1 MEAWRGL
8 FCLTLLCVLLHV
20 RGENGD
26 FDLADALDDPKPTK
40 KPSSGI
46 YPNPRPPYQPQPG
59 NPNNGGNIY
68 PRTKPLPP
76 RPQPGNSGGFLSDSD
91 LIDGGRYPP
100 RPPAGGGGG
109 GFQPGHDGYGRGG
122 RNIPGSPGINYGG
135 GGGGFQPGHDSYGR
149 GGRNIPG
156 SPGINYGGGGG
167 GFQPGHDGYGRGG
180 RNIPGSPGINYGG
193 GGGGFQPGHDGYGQ
207 GGRNR
212 LRFPGIY
219 YGGAGHSTPG
229 NQQGNMIAKIVSPI
243 VSMVVV
249 TLIGLAVRHYNQRR
263 NSLRT
268 NEPRTI

>member
-8 FCLTLLCVLLHV
+8 SCLTLLCVLLHV

-68 PRTKPLPP
+68 PRTKPPPP

-100 RPPAGGGGG
+100 RRPAGGGGG

-122 RNIPGSPGINYGG
+122 RNIPGL
-135 GGGGFQPGHDSYGR
+135 
-149 GGRNIPG
+149 
-156 SPGINYGGGGG
+156 PGINYGGGGG
-167 GFQPGHDGYGRGG
+167 GFQPGHDGYG
-180 RNIPGSPGINYGG
+180 G
-193 GGGGFQPGHDGYGQ
+193 GGGGFQPGHDGYG
-207 GGRNR
+207 
-212 LRFPGIY
+212 
-219 YGGAGHSTPG
+219 GAGHSTAG

-249 TLIGLAVRHYNQRR
+249 TLIGLAVRYYNQRR

>member
-91 LIDGGRYPP
+91 LIDGSRYPP

-135 GGGGFQPGHDSYGR
+135 GGGGFQPGHDG
-149 GGRNIPG
+149 
-156 SPGINYGGGGG
+156 YGGGGG
-167 GFQPGHDGYGRGG
+167 GFQPGHDGYG
-180 RNIPGSPGINYGG
+180 G
-193 GGGGFQPGHDGYGQ
+193 GGGGFQPGHDG
-207 GGRNR
+207 
-212 LRFPGIY
+212 

>member
-8 FCLTLLCVLLHV
+8 SCLTLLCVLLHV

-68 PRTKPLPP
+68 PRTKPPPP

-100 RPPAGGGGG
+100 RRPAGGGGG

-122 RNIPGSPGINYGG
+122 RNIPGL
-135 GGGGFQPGHDSYGR
+135 
-149 GGRNIPG
+149 
-156 SPGINYGGGGG
+156 
-167 GFQPGHDGYGRGG
+167 
-180 RNIPGSPGINYGG
+180 PGINYGG

-212 LRFPGIY
+212 LRFPGIN
-219 YGGAGHSTPG
+219 YGGAGHSTAG

-249 TLIGLAVRHYNQRR
+249 TLIGLAVRYYNQRR

>member
-8 FCLTLLCVLLHV
+8 SCLTLLCVLLHV

-59 NPNNGGNIY
+59 NPNNGGDIY
-68 PRTKPLPP
+68 PRTKPPPP

-100 RPPAGGGGG
+100 RRPAGGGGG
-109 GFQPGHDGYGRGG
+109 GFQPGHDGYG
-122 RNIPGSPGINYGG
+122 
-135 GGGGFQPGHDSYGR
+135 
-149 GGRNIPG
+149 
-156 SPGINYGGGGG
+156 
-167 GFQPGHDGYGRGG
+167 
-180 RNIPGSPGINYGG
+180 
-193 GGGGFQPGHDGYGQ
+193 
-207 GGRNR
+207 
-212 LRFPGIY
+212 
-219 YGGAGHSTPG
+219 GAGHSTAG

-249 TLIGLAVRHYNQRR
+249 TLIGLAVRYYNQRR

>member
-8 FCLTLLCVLLHV
+8 SCLTLLCVLLHV

-46 YPNPRPPYQPQPG
+46 YPNPRPPNQPQPG

-68 PRTKPLPP
+68 PRTKPPPP

-100 RPPAGGGGG
+100 RPPAGG
-109 GFQPGHDGYGRGG
+109 
-122 RNIPGSPGINYGG
+122 S
-135 GGGGFQPGHDSYGR
+135 GGGFQPGHDSYGR

-156 SPGINYGGGGG
+156 LPGINYGGGGG

-212 LRFPGIY
+212 LPFPGIN
-219 YGGAGHSTPG
+219 YGGAGHSTAG

-249 TLIGLAVRHYNQRR
+249 TLIGLAVRYYNQRR

>member
-8 FCLTLLCVLLHV
+8 SCFTLLCVLLHV
-20 RGENGD
+20 RE
-26 FDLADALDDPKPTK
+26 PTK

-46 YPNPRPPYQPQPG
+46 YPNPRPPNQPQPG

-91 LIDGGRYPP
+91 LIDGGRYHP

-122 RNIPGSPGINYGG
+122 RNIPGL
-135 GGGGFQPGHDSYGR
+135 
-149 GGRNIPG
+149 
-156 SPGINYGGGGG
+156 
-167 GFQPGHDGYGRGG
+167 
-180 RNIPGSPGINYGG
+180 PGINYGG

-212 LRFPGIY
+212 LRFPGIN
-219 YGGAGHSTPG
+219 YGGAGHSTAG

-249 TLIGLAVRHYNQRR
+249 TLIGLAVRYYNQRR

>member
-8 FCLTLLCVLLHV
+8 SCLTLLCVLLHV

-46 YPNPRPPYQPQPG
+46 YPNPRPPNQPQPG

-122 RNIPGSPGINYGG
+122 RNIPGL
-135 GGGGFQPGHDSYGR
+135 
-149 GGRNIPG
+149 
-156 SPGINYGGGGG
+156 PGINYGGGGG
-167 GFQPGHDGYGRGG
+167 GFQPGHDGYG
-180 RNIPGSPGINYGG
+180 
-193 GGGGFQPGHDGYGQ
+193 
-207 GGRNR
+207 
-212 LRFPGIY
+212 
-219 YGGAGHSTPG
+219 GAGHSTAG

-249 TLIGLAVRHYNQRR
+249 TLIGLAVRYYNQRR

>member
-91 LIDGGRYPP
+91 LIDGSRYPP

-135 GGGGFQPGHDSYGR
+135 GGGGFQPGHDG
-149 GGRNIPG
+149 
-156 SPGINYGGGGG
+156 YGGGGG

>member
-8 FCLTLLCVLLHV
+8 SCLTLLCVLLHV

-46 YPNPRPPYQPQPG
+46 YPNPRPPNQPQPG

-109 GFQPGHDGYGRGG
+109 GFQPGHDGYG
-122 RNIPGSPGINYGG
+122 
-135 GGGGFQPGHDSYGR
+135 
-149 GGRNIPG
+149 
-156 SPGINYGGGGG
+156 GGGG
-167 GFQPGHDGYGRGG
+167 GFQPGHDGYG
-180 RNIPGSPGINYGG
+180 
-193 GGGGFQPGHDGYGQ
+193 
-207 GGRNR
+207 
-212 LRFPGIY
+212 
-219 YGGAGHSTPG
+219 GAGHSTAG

-249 TLIGLAVRHYNQRR
+249 TLIGLAVRYYNQRR

>member
-91 LIDGGRYPP
+91 LIDGSRYPP

-109 GFQPGHDGYGRGG
+109 GFQPGHDGYG
-122 RNIPGSPGINYGG
+122 
-135 GGGGFQPGHDSYGR
+135 
-149 GGRNIPG
+149 
-156 SPGINYGGGGG
+156 GGGG
-167 GFQPGHDGYGRGG
+167 GFQPGHDG
-180 RNIPGSPGINYGG
+180 YGG

>member
-91 LIDGGRYPP
+91 LIDGSRYPP

-109 GFQPGHDGYGRGG
+109 GFQPGHDG
-122 RNIPGSPGINYGG
+122 
-135 GGGGFQPGHDSYGR
+135 YGR

-193 GGGGFQPGHDGYGQ
+193 GGGGFQPGHDGYG
-207 GGRNR
+207 GGGGG
-212 LRFPGIY
+212 FQPGHDGY
-219 YGGAGHSTPG
+219 
-229 NQQGNMIAKIVSPI
+229 GNMIAKIVSPI

>member
-8 FCLTLLCVLLHV
+8 SCLTLLCVLLHV

-40 KPSSGI
+40 KPSSD
-46 YPNPRPPYQPQPG
+46 
-59 NPNNGGNIY
+59 IY

-109 GFQPGHDGYGRGG
+109 GFQPGHDGYG
-122 RNIPGSPGINYGG
+122 
-135 GGGGFQPGHDSYGR
+135 
-149 GGRNIPG
+149 
-156 SPGINYGGGGG
+156 
-167 GFQPGHDGYGRGG
+167 
-180 RNIPGSPGINYGG
+180 G

-212 LRFPGIY
+212 LRFPGIN
-219 YGGAGHSTPG
+219 YGGAGHSTAG

-249 TLIGLAVRHYNQRR
+249 TLIGLAVRYYNQRR

>member
-8 FCLTLLCVLLHV
+8 SCLTLLCVLLHV

-46 YPNPRPPYQPQPG
+46 YPNPRPPNQPQPG

-122 RNIPGSPGINYGG
+122 RNIPGL
-135 GGGGFQPGHDSYGR
+135 
-149 GGRNIPG
+149 
-156 SPGINYGGGGG
+156 
-167 GFQPGHDGYGRGG
+167 
-180 RNIPGSPGINYGG
+180 PGINYGG

-212 LRFPGIY
+212 LRFPGIN
-219 YGGAGHSTPG
+219 YGGAGHSTAG

-249 TLIGLAVRHYNQRR
+249 TLIGLAVRYYNQRR

>member
-8 FCLTLLCVLLHV
+8 SCLTLLCVLLHV

-46 YPNPRPPYQPQPG
+46 YPNPRPPNQPQPG

-68 PRTKPLPP
+68 PRTKPPPP

-109 GFQPGHDGYGRGG
+109 GFQPGHD
-122 RNIPGSPGINYGG
+122 
-135 GGGGFQPGHDSYGR
+135 SYGR

-156 SPGINYGGGGG
+156 SPGINYGG
-167 GFQPGHDGYGRGG
+167 
-180 RNIPGSPGINYGG
+180 
-193 GGGGFQPGHDGYGQ
+193 
-207 GGRNR
+207 
-212 LRFPGIY
+212 
-219 YGGAGHSTPG
+219 AGHSTAG

-249 TLIGLAVRHYNQRR
+249 TLIGLAVRYYNQRR

-268 NEPRTI
+268 N

>member
-91 LIDGGRYPP
+91 LIDGSRYPP
-100 RPPAGGGGG
+100 RPPA
-109 GFQPGHDGYGRGG
+109 
-122 RNIPGSPGINYGG
+122 
-135 GGGGFQPGHDSYGR
+135 
-149 GGRNIPG
+149 
-156 SPGINYGGGGG
+156 
-167 GFQPGHDGYGRGG
+167 
-180 RNIPGSPGINYGG
+180 GG

>member
-91 LIDGGRYPP
+91 LIDGSRYPP

-135 GGGGFQPGHDSYGR
+135 GGGGFQPGHD
-149 GGRNIPG
+149 
-156 SPGINYGGGGG
+156 
-167 GFQPGHDGYGRGG
+167 GYGVQVLTPHPSIQETRH
-180 RNIPGSPGINYGG
+180 RAPGCKLIRQRTAQELRILCVDSTS
-193 GGGGFQPGHDGYGQ
+193 FQE
-207 GGRNR
+207 RKE
-212 LRFPGIY
+212 F
-219 YGGAGHSTPG
+219 
-229 NQQGNMIAKIVSPI
+229 
-243 VSMVVV
+243 
-249 TLIGLAVRHYNQRR
+249 TLGVR
-263 NSLRT
+263 NSILVSTDLFSKRGVDL
-268 NEPRTI
+268 EISRGSLVL